1 MSRAIVPN
9 DKTKKQS
16 RTAPPLSPKVALYM
30 RVSSEDQAERGT
42 IDAQGDFL
50 RRFTR
55 LSDLPVFDE
64 YADAQTRRH
73 ASQWYW

>member
-1 MSRAIVPN
+1 MAIVPN

-16 RTAPPLSPKVALYM
+16 RTVPPLPPQVALYM

-42 IDAQGDFL
+42 IDAQRDFL
-50 RRFTR
+50 RGFTR
-55 LSDLPVFDE
+55 LYDLPVFDE
-64 YADAQTRRH
+64 YADARTKRH